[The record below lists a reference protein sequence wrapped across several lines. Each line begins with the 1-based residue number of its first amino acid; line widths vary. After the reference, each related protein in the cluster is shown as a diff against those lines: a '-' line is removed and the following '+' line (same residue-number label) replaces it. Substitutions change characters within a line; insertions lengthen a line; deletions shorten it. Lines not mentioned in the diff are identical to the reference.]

1 MFTMILYKIIT
12 NKTNDIITRPRNF
25 LILNK
30 FLNGDKITKIKP
42 AKLLIKKRGKRE
54 TLFQKSFIVKIV
66 SINFIIMI
74 IYKFYITYKIL
85 DFVNNSIILWLI
97 YDRILFSKVV

>member
-1 MFTMILYKIIT
+1 
-12 NKTNDIITRPRNF
+12 
-25 LILNK
+25 
-30 FLNGDKITKIKP
+30 
-42 AKLLIKKRGKRE
+42 
-54 TLFQKSFIVKIV
+54 
-66 SINFIIMI
+66 MI